1 MPVAAALRRVVVML
15 AAAGLAAAVAGWVWA
30 VVADEGF
37 RSRFALSLMVVAGL
51 LALVGGTLAPRL
63 ATAEARAFL
72 GQGPGQEESGGDEPL
87 TALGVFL
94 FVALPLF
101 AVGLITYGSG

>member
-1 MPVAAALRRVVVML
+1 M
-15 AAAGLAAAVAGWVWA
+15 GC
-30 VVADEGF
+30 
-37 RSRFALSLMVVAGL
+37 
-51 LALVGGTLAPRL
+51 LAPRL

-72 GQGPGQEESGGDEPL
+72 GQGPGREESGGDEPL

-101 AVGLITYGSG
+101 AAGLITYGSG